1 MRLKM
6 LFVAAEVVKMVKI
19 LVVDDEKD
27 VCDFVKSFFEERGFK
42 VFTASNGKEA
52 LPIAESEA
60 PLIILMDIRMP
71 HMDGIEAL
79 KHIKKKSPQNRV
91 IMVTCV
97 EDIDKVDKNIEEEIG
112 KLEERLEEFKSK
124 KDEIVMGNL

>member
-1 MRLKM
+1 
-6 LFVAAEVVKMVKI
+6 VVKMVKI

-97 EDIDKVDKNIEEEIG
+97 EDIDKVDKTKELGAETYITKPLVLDELVRAVMSAVP
-112 KLEERLEEFKSK
+112 KLKTDK
-124 KDEIVMGNL
+124 KKK